1 MRNRL
6 GFVWKIFIINMRET
20 EREEREEREEV
31 SRVHIVHLGREE
43 VVERGHLNMVF
54 SVTNRLRFVGKIFR
68 LDVRGI
74 EEEEREEISGV
85 HIVHQR
91 REEVVERGRLNLVSG
106 VERGVRGREGTLV
119 DTVTKILP
127 HFTWGLQLQY
137 QGSLLVLQLGVQ
149 GVEDNPLVYLNNCLR
164 SPPSRGHI
172 GPVLHLTQAGLMF

>member
-1 MRNRL
+1 
-6 GFVWKIFIINMRET
+6 MRET

-91 REEVVERGRLNLVSG
+91 REEVVEAGRLNIVSSVEMG
-106 VERGVRGREGTLV
+106 VGGRWRTLV
-119 DTVTKILP
+119 DAVTQILT

-137 QGSLLVLQLGVQ
+137 QLRTLLPLQLVLQR
-149 GVEDNPLVYLNNCLR
+149 VENNPLFYLIILLR
-164 SPPSRGHI
+164 SPLSGSTI
-172 GPVLHLTQAGLMF
+172 NPVLNITQAGLMV